1 MNSRRTT
8 LLSLGLNVA
17 QLAAWGWLLTQPAP
31 RTIPSPTSSVAPSAA
46 TPSPFASATADPTP
60 LPPVPPPDVPF
71 HWSEFAS
78 TNFFL
83 YRDRLRAA
91 GCPEPTLRVILES
104 EIAAHFAEQRRPSV
118 AALQPRFWAS
128 LASPSDD
135 AFESIEQEFRPF
147 KEAQQQLIDEVLG
160 NARPAPA
167 TESLDRRR
175 GFEARFAWAP
185 AELGPRLADLEEQ
198 LWQQEQALQEEIAQ
212 RPDSRWTP
220 ADHARRQALRETHQ
234 RQQREQLGEWA
245 GEFELRQS
253 NAAQWTQ
260 NLVGFEVT
268 EAEWRAVAQALKNAG
283 ANPHDSARLGAEIQ
297 AALGPDRHAQYLQA
311 SDGEY
316 QQTRRVTRRLGL
328 SDATAQE
335 AREIQ
340 RAAQAAAAQLRG
352 QISLDADRQ
361 HHALAEVAAEAA
373 RALHATLGDRG
384 WSAYREYA
392 GAWLMHLNP
401 APGN

>member
-1 MNSRRTT
+1 MNSRQTT

-17 QLAAWGWLLTQPAP
+17 LLAAWGWLLTRPAA
-31 RTIPSPTSSVAPSAA
+31 RTIPAPTTSAAPSPA

-60 LPPVPPPDVPF
+60 PPPVPLPDVPF
-71 HWSEFAS
+71 HWSELAS

-104 EIAAHFAEQRRPSV
+104 EIAAHFAERRRPFV
-118 AALQPRFWAS
+118 AALQPRFWTALS
-128 LASPSDD
+128 SPSDD
-135 AFESIEQEFRPF
+135 AFESIEQEFSPL
-147 KEAQQQLIDEVLG
+147 KEAQQRLIDEVLS
-160 NARPAPA
+160 NARPDRAA
-167 TESLDRRR
+167 ESSDRRR
-175 GFEARFAWAP
+175 GFEQRFEWAP
-185 AELGPRLADLEEQ
+185 PELRPRLVELEER
-198 LWQQEQALQEEIAQ
+198 LWQQEQALQAEVAQ
-212 RPDSRWTP
+212 RPDPHWTP
-220 ADHARRQALRETHQ
+220 ADHARRLELHETHQ
-234 RQQREQLGEWA
+234 REQREWLGVWA

-268 EAEWRAVAQALKNAG
+268 EAEWRTVAQTLKSTD
-283 ANPHDSARLGAEIQ
+283 ANPHDPAQLADTIQ
-297 AALGPDRHAQYLQA
+297 ATLGPDRHAEYLQA
-311 SDGEY
+311 SDGDY

-328 SDATAQE
+328 SDDTAQE

-384 WSAYREYA
+384 WSVYREYA
-392 GAWLMHLNP
+392 GAWLKDLTP